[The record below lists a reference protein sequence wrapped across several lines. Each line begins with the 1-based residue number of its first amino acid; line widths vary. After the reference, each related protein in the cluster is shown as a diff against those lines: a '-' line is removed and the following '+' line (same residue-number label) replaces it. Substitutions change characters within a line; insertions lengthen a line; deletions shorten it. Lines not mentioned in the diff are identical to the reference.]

1 MSIYEYKAVDAN
13 GKESIG
19 LIEGDTIK
27 SARRLLQS
35 QELTVLEMIES
46 KRKINQEK
54 TWFKSAMSLADI
66 ALFTQQLASLL
77 QAAMPIDGALQTI
90 AKHNQKKQIQKTIQQ
105 IRSSV
110 IEGKGLADSIQLNT
124 KEFPPYYIATVE
136 AGERS
141 AKLGQVLEK
150 LADEIQKREKFIK
163 KISASLIYP
172 ALISAVAL
180 IVVISLLLFVVPQI
194 TTVFDNMN
202 QALPPLT
209 IAVINFSN
217 LLSNHIEI
225 ILLLFV
231 ATIICTKFLL
241 KQETT
246 KAKIQKFLAKLPVIG
261 RLLINSNAVRFSR
274 TLSLLHESGTPIL
287 ICLQNTAESLNYL
300 PMKQGVL
307 KALDKVSSGSTL
319 FKALESQNILPP
331 MTLYMLASGESSGQ
345 LSQMLN
351 KAAETQ
357 ESELDIYT
365 LKIISIFE
373 PIMILLMGGIVLLI
387 VLAILLPIFELNQI
401 SL

>member
-1 MSIYEYKAVDAN
+1 VSIYEYKAVDAN

-287 ICLQNTAESLNYL
+287 IALQNTAESLNYL

>member
-46 KRKINQEK
+46 KRKISQEK

-287 ICLQNTAESLNYL
+287 IALQNTAESLNYL

>member
-1 MSIYEYKAVDAN
+1 VSIYEYKAVDAN

-46 KRKINQEK
+46 KRKISQEK

-287 ICLQNTAESLNYL
+287 IALQNTAESLNYL

>member
-287 ICLQNTAESLNYL
+287 IALQNTAESLNYL